1 MDHAIGNME
10 KTKSRDSSQNGNTI
24 GIMGPDPIEVLTS
37 RLSMVMA
44 ENNELQ
50 SRVKALEGKMQ
61 SVLYSLNVERNKGNI
76 KPAFAGYFDSTPTP
90 SQRRLLSNE
99 DSMVELD
106 DVKSIVSC
114 DTDNTIP
121 IRPFS
126 SGSNSIPSM
135 SSTMRLTTATSAMG
149 YTNKKS
155 VWGTAL
161 ASMLIAMVR
170 YYITKTGRGNIML
183 DET

>member
-50 SRVKALEGKMQ
+50 NRVKALEGKMQ

-76 KPAFAGYFDSTPTP
+76 KPPFAGYFDSTPTP

-126 SGSNSIPSM
+126 SGSNSPA
-135 SSTMRLTTATSAMG
+135 R
-149 YTNKKS
+149 
-155 VWGTAL
+155 
-161 ASMLIAMVR
+161 
-170 YYITKTGRGNIML
+170 
-183 DET
+183 